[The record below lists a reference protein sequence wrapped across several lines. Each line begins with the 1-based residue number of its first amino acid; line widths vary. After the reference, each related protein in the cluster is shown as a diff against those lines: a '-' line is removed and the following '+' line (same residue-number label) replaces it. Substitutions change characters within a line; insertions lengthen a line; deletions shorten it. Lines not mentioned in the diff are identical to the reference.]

1 MTLETDTGC
10 EIMKGENGFQTN
22 PYCVAQHDNGMEV
35 VFAIVKRLYDH
46 QVVLN
51 GMDKNG
57 LRS

>member
-1 MTLETDTGC
+1 
-10 EIMKGENGFQTN
+10 MKGENGFQTN